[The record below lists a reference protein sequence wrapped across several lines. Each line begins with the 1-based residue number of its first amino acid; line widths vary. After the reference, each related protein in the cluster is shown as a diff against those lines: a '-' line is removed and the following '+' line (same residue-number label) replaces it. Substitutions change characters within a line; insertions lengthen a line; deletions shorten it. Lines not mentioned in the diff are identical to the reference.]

1 MNKVYKIKNP
11 ARAGSKWWQ
20 IIPYYPTTFG
30 ELAQNGAKVQHK
42 KTPLGR
48 GLNGGR
54 LSCIA
59 RRPSANSRKTAPKFN
74 IKKPRSGGV
83 IRIIKWWT

>member
-20 IIPYYPTTFG
+20 IILYCPMTFG
-30 ELAQNGAKVQHK
+30 ELAQNGAH
-42 KTPLGR
+42 
-48 GLNGGR
+48 
-54 LSCIA
+54 
-59 RRPSANSRKTAPKFN
+59 KFN

>member
-20 IIPYYPTTFG
+20 IILYCPTAFG
-30 ELAQNGAKVQHK
+30 ELAQNGAKVQH
-42 KTPLGR
+42 
-48 GLNGGR
+48 
-54 LSCIA
+54 
-59 RRPSANSRKTAPKFN
+59 
-74 IKKPRSGGV
+74 KKPRSGGV